1 MTKTTLV
8 ELITTCAWC
17 ATRHAMATGLGAGVV
32 LPGDGDATLCFTCG
46 KINIFDG
53 TAAGGLRKPTA
64 AETNM
69 LDRDETVATI
79 LRAWSTVKKGNTP

>member
-1 MTKTTLV
+1 MTKATAV
-8 ELITTCAWC
+8 ELTTTCAWC
-17 ATRHAMATGLGAGVV
+17 ATRHEMATGVGASVV

-46 KINIFDG
+46 EINIFDR

-69 LDRDETVATI
+69 LDRDETVAKI
-79 LRAWSTVKKGNTP
+79 LHAWSTVKKGNTP